1 MSDPLGNKPEDF
13 LNKAMK
19 AGVGALPVVGG
30 ALAELFNFV
39 VADPAQERRDDFLRE
54 TMARLVDLQ
63 AQHDEL
69 SAEALRDNEQFQA
82 TMLQAARLA
91 TATASSEKRRLLQNA
106 VLNSAIG
113 TVDENI
119 RQIFLQMIES
129 MSQHHVA
136 LLNFLDDPKASPA
149 AVQSAKSLYMGYG
162 KYGSCSC
169 GRAS

>member
-91 TATASSEKRRLLQNA
+91 TATASSEK
-106 VLNSAIG
+106 
-113 TVDENI
+113 T
-119 RQIFLQMIES
+119 
-129 MSQHHVA
+129 
-136 LLNFLDDPKASPA
+136 KASSKRSSE
-149 AVQSAKSLYMGYG
+149 QRNWNGGRKYSANIPSDDRIDVTA
-162 KYGSCSC
+162 SC
-169 GRAS
+169 GATELS